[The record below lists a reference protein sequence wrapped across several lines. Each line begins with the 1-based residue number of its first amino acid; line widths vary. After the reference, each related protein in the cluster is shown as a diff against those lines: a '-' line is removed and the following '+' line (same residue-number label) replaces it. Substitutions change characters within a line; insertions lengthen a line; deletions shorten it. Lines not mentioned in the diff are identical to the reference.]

1 MMKVAFQGEK
11 GAYSE
16 KAALGFFGNDIELRA
31 FASFKQVFECVEAG
45 RCDRAVVPIENS
57 LAGSV
62 YENYDWLMKYN
73 LSIVGEVY
81 VRIVHCLM
89 AKPGVGL
96 SDVRQVHSHPQA
108 LQQCRDFLDDWS
120 GIEIIPAYDTAGSAK
135 IIAER
140 DSANCAAIASEQ
152 AASDYGLQILKK
164 GIESNHQNYTRFF
177 VLSKKPD
184 PPDRGG
190 KTSIVFSFKDIPG
203 ALYKAL
209 GGFAFR
215 DINLNKIESRPL
227 HGTPWK
233 YFFYLD
239 FEGSI
244 NEVPIKNT
252 IHQLEEIS
260 SMLKVLGSYPVG
272 QEIE

>member
-1 MMKVAFQGEK
+1 MKVAFQGEK

-16 KAALGFFGNDIELRA
+16 KAAFGFFGKDIQLRP

-45 RCDRAVVPIENS
+45 RCDSAIVPIENS

-62 YENYDWLMKYN
+62 YENYDWLMRYN
-73 LSIVGEVY
+73 LSIVGEIY

-89 AKPGVGL
+89 VKPGVAL
-96 SDVRQVHSHPQA
+96 ADIRQVYSHPQA
-108 LQQCRDFLDDWS
+108 LHQCRDFLDDWR
-120 GIEIIPAYDTAGSAK
+120 GVEIIPAYDTAGSAK
-135 IIAER
+135 IIAENG
-140 DSANCAAIASEQ
+140 ANDCAAIASEQ
-152 AASDYGLQILKK
+152 AATDYGLEILKK
-164 GIESNHQNYTRFF
+164 GIESNHQNYTRFL
-177 VLSKKPD
+177 VLRKEPSAPEQ
-184 PPDRGG
+184 GG

-227 HGTPWK
+227 HGSPWK

-244 NEVPIKNT
+244 EEVPVKNT

-272 QEIE
+272 EKIE